1 MKIMRK
7 LLVLVLAVSMIL
19 SLTACSKKAID
30 ADKFEEIMED
40 KFDYDVEKSYTAD
53 NMDER
58 LISAFENGQYLVKYV
73 LYEDAEDAADEFDR
87 WHDKYDETEED
98 DDFEDKIKVSGS
110 GSYNKLVLKRESD
123 DGIEMY
129 VVMIRS
135 EKMLIKAETYDTG
148 KKGVKKI
155 DGIIKELGY

>member
-1 MKIMRK
+1 MKKMRK
-7 LLVLVLAVSMIL
+7 LLVVVLAVSMIL

-30 ADKFEEIMED
+30 ADTFEEIMED
-40 KFDYDVEKSYTAD
+40 KYDCDVDKGYKTD
-53 NMDER
+53 DMDEC
-58 LISAFENGQYLVKYV
+58 LLTAFDDGQYLVKYV

-87 WHDKYDETEED
+87 WHDQYDETEED

-135 EKMLIKAETYDTG
+135 EKMLIKAVTYDTG

-155 DGIIKELGY
+155 EGIIKELGY